1 MLHNQLQYGA
11 EGAGDVAE
19 HIHSQTGLLAYNI
32 YYNIYNIYNNV
43 YNIL

>member
-19 HIHSQTGLLAYNI
+19 HTHSQTGLAYNI